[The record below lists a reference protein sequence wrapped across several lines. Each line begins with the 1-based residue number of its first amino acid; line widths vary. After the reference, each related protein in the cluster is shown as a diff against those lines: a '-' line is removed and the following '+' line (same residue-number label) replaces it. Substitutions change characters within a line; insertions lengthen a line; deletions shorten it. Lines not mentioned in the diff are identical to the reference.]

1 MTSGLTVPIE
11 FSTSLERDL
20 LYAHWSGAVDYDQ
33 FAANFVRYL
42 QDAHYRAGRPELI
55 DLAAVTDIDINF
67 NLVRSMVRQVNE
79 QAPGILVD
87 THSVLFAP
95 GETAFGIGRMY
106 QTLADISGGTRV
118 EVFRTERE
126 ALDALELP
134 HDSIAHL
141 LEVETF
147 LPASPQVA

>member
-1 MTSGLTVPIE
+1 M
-11 FSTSLERDL
+11 

-33 FAANFVRYL
+33 FEANFIRYL
-42 QDAHYRAGRPELI
+42 QDAHYRPGRPELI

-79 QAPGILVD
+79 QAPGIIVD
-87 THSVLFAP
+87 TRTVLYAP
-95 GETAFGIGRMY
+95 DETAFGIGRMY

-134 HDSIAHL
+134 HVSIAHL

-147 LPASPQVA
+147 FPATARAASPGA